1 MLCDPQGVEVLTLIY
16 PQVIAAVAARPVA
29 MKRGS
34 LSGSISRCE
43 VVASGST
50 TRRAKSVRTG
60 TRWEGSAV
68 SGTRREGSDTGV
80 EAGTPCGCSLLSH
93 RSRGV
98 APMTRGSGNAS
109 IPATPLGCRT
119 DRLTDMCD
127 TLAGSLKALLGDPQ
141 GVEGVGKGLCTS
153 VTASRMTDAYGAGTP
168 VGVHRSPLF
177 TMSGVAPV
185 TLKCVT
191 PGLLALRSIGS
202 AICTTFVYNVSGE
215 DSL

>member
-1 MLCDPQGVEVLTLIY
+1 
-16 PQVIAAVAARPVA
+16 

-60 TRWEGSAV
+60 TRREGSARA
-68 SGTRREGSDTGV
+68 GTRREGSIGVGTRREGVDTGAV
-80 EAGTPCGCSLLSH
+80 AGTPCGCSLLSH

-177 TMSGVAPV
+177 TISGVAPV

-191 PGLLALRSIGS
+191 PVSLSSPSHRVSFF
-202 AICTTFVYNVSGE
+202 CTTFVYNVSGG